1 MSANKRKCSGCGA
14 TKSKPAAKRVR
25 TKNGS
30 EVPENPVVVGGEEG
44 KGAAATA
51 LGAGA
56 NSTAPTL
63 SAAWVPWALAAAEAA
78 LGEIRELSAAS
89 GVVLA
94 ESAAALAAPAAASPQ
109 VDEWQ
114 EELSKGRVKVE
125 TELVFDIS
133 TNSYGGGSQRLRI
146 KQVGNKFNDA
156 TFEEM
161 EKTIIEIYEREGH
174 LPALSAFHIPRGFD
188 TNAFLHIETARV
200 PCMLH
205 YDGEDECGSNGSRQ
219 GCGGMFWLRRATF
232 DVLELRQIKNTLVN
246 GLLGGVMEL

>member
-94 ESAAALAAPAAASPQ
+94 ESAAACPRF
-109 VDEWQ
+109 DESQ
-114 EELSKGRVKVE
+114 ELTVKI
-125 TELVFDIS
+125 VFDIS

-146 KQVGNKFNDA
+146 KQVGNKFNEA

-174 LPALSAFHIPRGFD
+174 LPGLSAFHIPRGFD

-205 YDGEDECGSNGSRQ
+205 YDGEDESGFNGSTQ